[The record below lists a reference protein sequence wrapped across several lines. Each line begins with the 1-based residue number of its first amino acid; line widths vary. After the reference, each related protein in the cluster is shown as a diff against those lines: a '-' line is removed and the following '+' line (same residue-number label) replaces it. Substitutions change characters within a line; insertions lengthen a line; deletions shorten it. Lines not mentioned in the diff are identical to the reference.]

1 MRFHSLKPDEPKSQ
15 KVTATSVEHYN
26 FTLILKDLV
35 GKATSSIH
43 LIIYSSISDR
53 FIDPRGEI
61 QYLKGKTVSHSSQ
74 QLLVSE

>member
-26 FTLILKDLV
+26 FTLILKDL
-35 GKATSSIH
+35 
-43 LIIYSSISDR
+43 LNLISDR

-74 QLLVSE
+74 QLLKGE

>member
-26 FTLILKDLV
+26 FTLILKDL
-35 GKATSSIH
+35 
-43 LIIYSSISDR
+43 LNLISDR

-61 QYLKGKTVSHSSQ
+61 QYLKGKTVSSQ
-74 QLLVSE
+74 FTAVTQR